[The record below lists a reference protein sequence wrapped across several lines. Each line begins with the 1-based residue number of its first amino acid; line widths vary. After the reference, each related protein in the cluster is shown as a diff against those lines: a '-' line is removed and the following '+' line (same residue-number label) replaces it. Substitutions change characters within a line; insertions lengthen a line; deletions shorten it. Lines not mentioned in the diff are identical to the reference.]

1 LRVLVDTTHPAEVN
15 FLAPLIRRLK
25 ERGDTV
31 LVTAQYKPG
40 ARELLAALD
49 IEHVRIGGTYPTP
62 VGVGVAAIVRTA
74 RMLAIAAKF
83 RPQIMLAR
91 LGVIIGVVGRVLRV
105 PAVSFDEND
114 YAAAQLML
122 SRLLSTVIC
131 TGMGYEKSLGR
142 VQRRVNAL
150 FHFTYTHPSRFAPDA
165 EELKAG
171 GLGPEEPYVV
181 LRLSA
186 WQALHDIGYH
196 GLSDEQVV
204 DLIEG
209 LEQHA
214 RVIVTSER
222 EMSPLLRPYAN
233 PLPMDK
239 GLHLLAFAE
248 LYIGEGASM
257 AAEAA
262 CLGTP
267 AIWVSPLRWGFINLL
282 KEYGL
287 VEQTTDLREV
297 KNLALRWLA
306 DPAMRE
312 RAKRGRQRLLE
323 DSEDPLDL
331 MLQLVDECALRT

>member
-1 LRVLVDTTHPAEVN
+1 MRVLVDTTHPAEVN
-15 FLAPLIRRLK
+15 FLAPLIRRLQ

-40 ARELLAALD
+40 TRELLAALD
-49 IEHVRIGGTYPTP
+49 IEHIRIGGAHPTP
-62 VGVGVAAIVRTA
+62 VGVGVAAAVRAA

-91 LGVIIGVVGRVLRV
+91 LGIIIGAAGRVLRI
-105 PAVSFDEND
+105 PTVSFDEND
-114 YAAAQLML
+114 YAAVQLTL
-122 SRLLSTVIC
+122 SRRLATVIC

-142 VQRRVNAL
+142 VQRRINAL
-150 FHFTYTHPSRFAPDA
+150 FHLTYTHPSRFTPDA
-165 EELKAG
+165 EALKAG
-171 GLGPEEPYVV
+171 GLDSEEPYVV

-204 DLIEG
+204 DLIEH
-209 LEQHA
+209 LEQHT

-222 EMSPLLRPYAN
+222 EVSPLLRPYAN

-239 GLHLLAFAE
+239 GLHLLAFAR

-267 AIWVSPLRWGFINLL
+267 AIWLSPLRWGFINLL
-282 KEYGL
+282 KQYGL
-287 VEQTTDLREV
+287 VEQTTDLREAE
-297 KNLALRWLA
+297 NLALRWLA
-306 DPAMRE
+306 DPAMQDRV
-312 RAKRGRQRLLE
+312 KRGRQKLLE
-323 DSEDPLDL
+323 DSEDPLEL
-331 MLQLVDECALRT
+331 MLQLVDEYALRT

>member
-1 LRVLVDTTHPAEVN
+1 
-15 FLAPLIRRLK
+15 
-25 ERGDTV
+25 
-31 LVTAQYKPG
+31 
-40 ARELLAALD
+40 
-49 IEHVRIGGTYPTP
+49 
-62 VGVGVAAIVRTA
+62 VGLTAIVRTA

-83 RPQIMLAR
+83 RPHIMLAR
-91 LGVIIGVVGRVLRV
+91 LGVVIGVVGRALRI
-105 PAVSFDEND
+105 PALSFDEGD

-122 SRLLSTVIC
+122 SRLLSTAIC

-142 VQRRVNAL
+142 VQRRINAL

-171 GLGPEEPYVV
+171 GLDPEEPYVV
-181 LRLSA
+181 VRLSA

-196 GLSDEQVV
+196 GMSDEQVM
-204 DLIEG
+204 DLIES
-209 LEQHA
+209 LRRHA

-222 EMSPLLRPYAN
+222 EVSPLLRPYAN

-239 GLHLLAFAE
+239 GLHLLAFAG

-287 VEQTTDLREV
+287 VEQTADVREA
-297 KNLALRWLA
+297 KSLALRWLA
-306 DPAMRE
+306 DPAVRE
-312 RAKRGRQRLLE
+312 RVGRGRQRLLD
-323 DSEDPLDL
+323 DSEDPLEL
-331 MLQLVDECALRT
+331 MLQLVDECALRA